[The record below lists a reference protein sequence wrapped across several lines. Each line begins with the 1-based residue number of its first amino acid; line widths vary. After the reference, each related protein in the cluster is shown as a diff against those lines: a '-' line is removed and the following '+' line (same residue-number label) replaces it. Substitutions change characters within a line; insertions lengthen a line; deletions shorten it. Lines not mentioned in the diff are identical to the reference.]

1 MTNLSERIVWEM
13 KYFEGRLTCECCK
26 INKSLSVNLKE
37 RLPSSLQVAGDQRV
51 MKYLL
56 TARQV
61 LVAFVHITSGLKLT
75 G

>member
-1 MTNLSERIVWEM
+1 MSVVS
-13 KYFEGRLTCECCK
+13 KA